1 MGICTYSLDFIT
13 ILSQLQNSYLFEF
26 SLYNNIFFNGES
38 ERNNIFGFEIE
49 LLLVKKTQGNKQKN
63 PNQPTKK
70 PKNPQ
75 QFIKAVQ
82 RVLNLNE
89 F

>member
-26 SLYNNIFFNGES
+26 SLYNSIFFNGES

-63 PNQPTKK
+63 PNQPTNQKAKK
-70 PKNPQ
+70 PTTIHKGCAKIPE
-75 QFIKAVQ
+75 
-82 RVLNLNE
+82 LE
-89 F
+89 